1 MPDTEP
7 TKSNV
12 ENDTTYTREAFARK
26 LQITTRTLDR
36 MCRKGVLTPFRC
48 GRVVRFNNSQLVA
61 LFK

>member
-1 MPDTEP
+1 MNEKEPVKNTTE
-7 TKSNV
+7 TQFS
-12 ENDTTYTREAFARK
+12 YTREEFARE

-48 GRVVRFNNSQLVA
+48 GRVVRFNHGQLVN